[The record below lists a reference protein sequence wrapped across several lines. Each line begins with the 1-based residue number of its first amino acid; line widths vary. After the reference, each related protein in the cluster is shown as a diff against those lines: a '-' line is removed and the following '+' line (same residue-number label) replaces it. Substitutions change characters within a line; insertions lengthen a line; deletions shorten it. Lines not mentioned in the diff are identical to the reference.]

1 MDSDQQTR
9 LASQQNPETAAR
21 IVRSIADVER
31 DATFAWGPLSEMLLR
46 AVAAGMRKAAPTTW
60 EVEDG
65 EWGASLACREW
76 RATKGIGHDAWLQI
90 SDVFEEEQEDE
101 HSWTAVIV
109 SAGTTKLCLELMFRP
124 GLTPFAR
131 TLGAKNKLVA
141 NVVKEGFELDKSGTR
156 LLIPIQIDPE
166 ALAKGLEF
174 NDPGDALA
182 PVAHAVERALKAK
195 PDLDALID
203 HVRKGRTH

>member
-9 LASQQNPETAAR
+9 LAHQQDPETAAR
-21 IVRSIADVER
+21 IVRSIGDIER
-31 DATFAWGPLSEMLLR
+31 DSLFAWGPLSERLVR
-46 AVAAGMRKAAPTTW
+46 EVASVMRKAAPPTW

-65 EWGASLACREW
+65 DWGASLACREW
-76 RATKGIGHDAWLQI
+76 RAIRGIGHDAWLQI
-90 SDVFEEEQEDE
+90 ADLFEDEQEDE
-101 HSWTAVIV
+101 HSWPAVIV

-131 TLGAKNKLVA
+131 SLGAKTKLVA

-174 NDPGDALA
+174 NDLEEALS
-182 PVAHAVERALKAK
+182 PVGSAVERAIKAQ